1 MKRPEIGDQV
11 YLRED
16 SKEEEVGAVRE
27 VHDKDIVIYIE
38 NVGDVTL
45 SADQVKAVHSGKVIL
60 DEHKLTPKVRDA
72 IAHAH
77 DREEPGL

>member
-16 SKEEEVGAVRE
+16 PSEEEVGAVRE
-27 VHDKDIVIYIE
+27 VHDKDIVVYFE
-38 NVGDVTL
+38 NVGDMTL
-45 SADQVKAVHSGKVIL
+45 TADMVKAVHSGKVIL
-60 DEHKLTPKVRDA
+60 DESKLTPKVRDA
-72 IAHAH
+72 VKHAH